1 MNHRRLRPCRR
12 TCGVPRQSLL
22 ALCTLTLLG
31 ACGTAQHTT
40 SQLDVQRVVVY
51 QSGVGYIEQSGVV
64 TGDTLTLQVRP
75 DQINDLLATL
85 VVIDANGGAPS
96 VSLPL
101 DASDTMPWSGLP
113 TQSAAGMGG
122 LLNNFRGAEVTVTH
136 GGDRVSGRIVGTEL
150 RENQTWVTVLTAGDA
165 LVPVLVE
172 SIDRVELQNESLAIA
187 LERSLDR
194 SLSDSDWKPVDVTL
208 HFPTE
213 GRRQVS
219 LSYVVEMP
227 AWKPVY
233 RAVVRDDGRV
243 LLQGWG
249 IVDNVSGEDW
259 QNITMSLTAGTPISF
274 RYDLYSPI
282 FVPRPDL
289 SGYGVTSTAQLAPP
303 PPIPARPLPAAMP
316 APSVAMAE
324 AAQQSR
330 MAGGRGG
337 AAAEEGYGR
346 AGDFEGFGGEYE
358 VMNYESMEAGFTS
371 TQSTA
376 LQGLFRYDLGQ
387 MVTLPDQSSTLVP
400 LLNEV
405 IEGED
410 ILVWQNG
417 SGSGAHPYRSL
428 ELSNDT
434 VFPIQAAP
442 ISIYR
447 EDTFVGEGITPVI
460 PAGAEAYIA
469 YAIDNRVTV
478 SMTTG
483 SSSGE
488 VSLTRIQDGYI
499 HTEAA
504 WVHDS
509 VVSVTHALDDE
520 HQLMVQIM
528 RLGAYELVDP
538 PEGTETQEGFYMIPL
553 ALTPGEPAT
562 LTVRQLQRQPA
573 RLDVFDPR
581 VPGILGTFLTNGD
594 AAPATRDQV
603 AAINAQLTT
612 LAGLTAEQQSF
623 EARRSVVQSR
633 SAELRNNMNALGTS
647 ATNAELRA
655 TLVERL
661 AEQDELSAQIAGE
674 LVRVNEQQSELRTA
688 IRALFEN
695 LNLTL

>member
-1 MNHRRLRPCRR
+1 
-12 TCGVPRQSLL
+12 VPRQSLL

-573 RLDVFDPR
+573 QLDVFDPR

>member
-1 MNHRRLRPCRR
+1 MNHRRLR
-12 TCGVPRQSLL
+12 TCHQACSGLRQSLL

-316 APSVAMAE
+316 APSMAMAE
-324 AAQQSR
+324 AAPQSR

-562 LTVRQLQRQPA
+562 LTVRQLQRQPSQ
-573 RLDVFDPR
+573 LDVFDPR

>member
-1 MNHRRLRPCRR
+1 MKARNRVSRPLAARHLR
-12 TCGVPRQSLL
+12 GSLFSL
-22 ALCTLTLLG
+22 SLLTLLG
-31 ACGTAQHTT
+31 ACGSTQN
-40 SQLDVQRVVVY
+40 SGSELDVQRVVVY
-51 QSGVGYIEQSGVV
+51 QSGVGYIEQSGVL

-85 VVIDANGGAPS
+85 VVIDENGGAPS

-113 TQSAAGMGG
+113 TQSAAGLAG
-122 LLNNFRGAEVTVTH
+122 LLNNFRGAEVTVTWE
-136 GGDRVSGRIVGTEL
+136 GDRVTGRIVGTEN
-150 RENQTWVTVLTAGDA
+150 RENQTWMTVLTSGDA
-165 LVPVLVE
+165 LVPVPVE
-172 SIDRVELQNESLAIA
+172 SIDRVDLQNESLAIA

-208 HFPTE
+208 HFPST

-259 QNITMSLTAGTPISF
+259 QDITMSLTAGTPISF

-282 FVPRPDL
+282 FIPRPDL
-289 SGYGVTSTAQLAPP
+289 SGYGVTSAAQLAPP
-303 PPIPARPLPAAMP
+303 PPLPSRPMPSAMP
-316 APSVAMAE
+316 APAAAE
-324 AAQQSR
+324 AAAMYSS
-330 MAGGRGG
+330 AAGRG
-337 AAAEEGYGR
+337 ATSDSAYSRTVEEGG
-346 AGDFEGFGGEYE
+346 ANGDYTA
-358 VMNYESMEAGFTS
+358 MNYERMQEGFTS

-405 IEGED
+405 IVGED
-410 ILVWQNG
+410 VLVWQTG

-434 VFPIQAAP
+434 SFPIQAAP

-447 EDTFVGEGITPVI
+447 QDTFVGEGITPVI

-483 SSSGE
+483 STSGE
-488 VSLTRIQDGYI
+488 VRLTRIQGGYV

-509 VVSVTHALDDE
+509 VVSVTNTLDEDHE
-520 HQLMVQIM
+520 LMVQVM

-538 PEGTETQEGFYMIPL
+538 PAGTETQEGFYMIPL
-553 ALTPGEPAT
+553 ALNSGEPTT

-573 RLDVFDPR
+573 QLDVFDPR
-581 VPGILGTFLTNGD
+581 VPEIIGALLTNGD
-594 AAPATRDQV
+594 AAPATRDQLV
-603 AAINAQLTT
+603 AINDQLAT
-612 LAGLTAEQQSF
+612 LADLTAQQQSL
-623 EARRSVVQSR
+623 EARRSVIQSR

-661 AEQDELSAQIAGE
+661 AEQDELSAEVAGE
-674 LVRVNEQQSELRTA
+674 LVRVNEEQSGLRTA
-688 IRALFEN
+688 IRSLIQN
-695 LNLTL
+695 LDLTL

>member
-1 MNHRRLRPCRR
+1 M
-12 TCGVPRQSLL
+12 
-22 ALCTLTLLG
+22 
-31 ACGTAQHTT
+31 
-40 SQLDVQRVVVY
+40 
-51 QSGVGYIEQSGVV
+51 
-64 TGDTLTLQVRP
+64 
-75 DQINDLLATL
+75 
-85 VVIDANGGAPS
+85 
-96 VSLPL
+96 VS
-101 DASDTMPWSGLP
+101 
-113 TQSAAGMGG
+113 
-122 LLNNFRGAEVTVTH
+122 
-136 GGDRVSGRIVGTEL
+136 
-150 RENQTWVTVLTAGDA
+150 
-165 LVPVLVE
+165 
-172 SIDRVELQNESLAIA
+172 
-187 LERSLDR
+187 
-194 SLSDSDWKPVDVTL
+194 
-208 HFPTE
+208 
-213 GRRQVS
+213 
-219 LSYVVEMP
+219 
-227 AWKPVY
+227 
-233 RAVVRDDGRV
+233 
-243 LLQGWG
+243 
-249 IVDNVSGEDW
+249 
-259 QNITMSLTAGTPISF
+259 
-274 RYDLYSPI
+274 
-282 FVPRPDL
+282 
-289 SGYGVTSTAQLAPP
+289 
-303 PPIPARPLPAAMP
+303 
-316 APSVAMAE
+316 
-324 AAQQSR
+324 
-330 MAGGRGG
+330 
-337 AAAEEGYGR
+337 
-346 AGDFEGFGGEYE
+346 
-358 VMNYESMEAGFTS
+358 
-371 TQSTA
+371 
-376 LQGLFRYDLGQ
+376 
-387 MVTLPDQSSTLVP
+387 LPDQSSTLVP

-410 ILVWQNG
+410 VLVWQNG

-434 VFPIQAAP
+434 AFPIQAAP

-488 VSLTRIQDGYI
+488 VSLTRIQGGYI

-509 VVSVTHALDDE
+509 EVSVTHALDDD

-562 LTVRQLQRQPA
+562 LTVRQVQRQPA
-573 RLDVFDPR
+573 QLDVFDPR
-581 VPGILGTFLTNGD
+581 VPAILGTFLTNGD

-603 AAINAQLTT
+603 AAINVQLAT
-612 LAGLTAEQQSF
+612 LAELTVEQQSF

>member
-1 MNHRRLRPCRR
+1 
-12 TCGVPRQSLL
+12 
-22 ALCTLTLLG
+22 
-31 ACGTAQHTT
+31 
-40 SQLDVQRVVVY
+40 
-51 QSGVGYIEQSGVV
+51 
-64 TGDTLTLQVRP
+64 VRP

-324 AAQQSR
+324 AAPQSR

-573 RLDVFDPR
+573 QLDVFDPR

>member
-1 MNHRRLRPCRR
+1 MVHPQSRVRGSAFHLPYR
-12 TCGVPRQSLL
+12 SLL
-22 ALCTLTLLG
+22 SLTTLALLG
-31 ACGTAQHTT
+31 ACGVAQHTT

-85 VVIDANGGAPS
+85 VVIDENGGAPS

-113 TQSAAGMGG
+113 TQSAAGLGG

-172 SIDRVELQNESLAIA
+172 SIDRVDLQNESLAIA

-194 SLSDSDWKPVDVTL
+194 SLSDSDWKPVDLTL
-208 HFPTE
+208 HFPSA

-259 QNITMSLTAGTPISF
+259 QDIAMSLTAGTPISF

-303 PPIPARPLPAAMP
+303 PPISSRPLPAAMP
-316 APSVAMAE
+316 APSAMADS
-324 AAQQSR
+324 AIMTR
-330 MAGGRGG
+330 GAGGRG
-337 AAAEEGYGR
+337 AAASSGYAREEEDEGSD
-346 AGDFEGFGGEYE
+346 GDYE
-358 VMNYESMEAGFTS
+358 AMNYEQMGAGFTS

-410 ILVWQNG
+410 VLVWQNG
-417 SGSGAHPYRSL
+417 AGSGAHPYRSL
-428 ELSNDT
+428 ELSNET
-434 VFPIQAAP
+434 AFPIQAAP

-460 PAGAEAYIA
+460 PSGTEAYIA
-469 YAIDNRVTV
+469 YSIDNRVTV

-488 VSLTRIQDGYI
+488 VSLTRIQGGYI

-504 WVHDS
+504 WVNDS
-509 VVSVTHALDDE
+509 VVSVSNALDDE

-538 PEGTETQEGFYMIPL
+538 PEGTETQDGFYMIPL

-562 LTVRQLQRQPA
+562 LTVRQVQRQPA
-573 RLDVFDPR
+573 QLDVFDPR
-581 VPGILGTFLTNGD
+581 VPGILGAFLTNGD
-594 AAPATRDQV
+594 AAPATRDQI
-603 AAINAQLTT
+603 AAISLQLAT
-612 LAGLTAEQQSF
+612 LAELTVEQQSF
-623 EARRSVVQSR
+623 EARRSVIQSR
-633 SAELRNNMNALGTS
+633 SAELRNNLNALGTS

-661 AEQDELSAQIAGE
+661 AEQDELSAEIAGE

-688 IRALFEN
+688 IRALFED
-695 LNLTL
+695 LDLTL

>member
-1 MNHRRLRPCRR
+1 MNRSIRRPALPAARR
-12 TCGVPRQSLL
+12 VIGPAL
-22 ALCTLTLLG
+22 ALTTLALLS
-31 ACGTAQHTT
+31 ACGSAQHTT

-51 QSGVGYIEQSGVV
+51 QSGVGYIEQSGEV

-75 DQINDLLATL
+75 DQINDILATL
-85 VVIDANGGAPS
+85 VVIDENGGAPS

-113 TQSAAGMGG
+113 TQSAGGMGG
-122 LLNNFRGAEVTVTH
+122 LLNNFRGAEVTITH
-136 GGDRVSGRIVGTEL
+136 NGNRVAGRIVGTEV
-150 RENQTWVTVLTAGDA
+150 RENQTWVTVLTSGDA
-165 LVPVLVE
+165 LVPVPVE
-172 SIDRVELQNESLAIA
+172 SIDRVDLQNESLAIA

-208 HFPTE
+208 HFPSA

-259 QNITMSLTAGTPISF
+259 NDITMSLTAGTPISF

-303 PPIPARPLPAAMP
+303 PPIPSRPMPTAMP
-316 APSVAMAE
+316 APAMEAAMAP
-324 AAQQSR
+324 
-330 MAGGRGG
+330 
-337 AAAEEGYGR
+337 GYGMG
-346 AGDFEGFGGEYE
+346 ASAYGDSATRRQEDIAVYGGEYE
-358 VMNYESMEAGFTS
+358 AMDYEQMGAGFSS
-371 TQSTA
+371 TQSTS

-405 IEGED
+405 IDGD
-410 ILVWQNG
+410 DVLVWQTG

-428 ELSNDT
+428 ELNNDT
-434 VFPIQAAP
+434 SFPIQAAP

-460 PAGAEAYIA
+460 PAGSEAYIA

-478 SMTTG
+478 SMTTATT
-483 SSSGE
+483 SGE
-488 VSLTRIQDGYI
+488 VRLTRIQGGYV
-499 HTEAA
+499 HTESA

-509 VVSVTHALDDE
+509 VVSVTNALDDD
-520 HQLMVQIM
+520 HALLVQVM

-538 PEGTETQEGFYMIPL
+538 PEGTETQEGFYMIPVN
-553 ALTPGEPAT
+553 LTPGEPAT

-573 RLDVFDPR
+573 QLDIFDPR
-581 VPGILGTFLTNGD
+581 VPGLLGALLTNAD

-603 AAINAQLTT
+603 AAINAQLAT
-612 LAGLTAEQQSF
+612 LSALTSEQQSL
-623 EARRSVVQSR
+623 EARRSVIQSR

-661 AEQDELSAQIAGE
+661 AEQDELSAQVAGE
-674 LVRVNEQQSELRTA
+674 LVRINEEQSELR
-688 IRALFEN
+688 IALRTMFEN

>member
-1 MNHRRLRPCRR
+1 
-12 TCGVPRQSLL
+12 
-22 ALCTLTLLG
+22 
-31 ACGTAQHTT
+31 
-40 SQLDVQRVVVY
+40 
-51 QSGVGYIEQSGVV
+51 
-64 TGDTLTLQVRP
+64 
-75 DQINDLLATL
+75 
-85 VVIDANGGAPS
+85 
-96 VSLPL
+96 
-101 DASDTMPWSGLP
+101 
-113 TQSAAGMGG
+113 MGG

-337 AAAEEGYGR
+337 AAAEEGYGP